1 MNYHIEESNVAVT
14 SRFILLF
21 LIEDIPS
28 ALKDIWGKNDA
39 TGILLRIAKSVG
51 RGRVFVIDSWFI
63 CV

>member
-1 MNYHIEESNVAVT
+1 
-14 SRFILLF
+14 
-21 LIEDIPS
+21 LIEDIPN